1 MSIIKDTASGYEVL
15 KEEDILLTGRKI
27 FLTSDVTSESTVR
40 LLMQLMAL
48 DEERHDEI
56 TIFINSPGGDVLS
69 GLAVYDFIKTIKSP
83 VKTVCIGTAYSMGAI
98 LFLAGG
104 KREVYEHSRI
114 MIHDPSYFTND
125 VGGKKPHEIQLQLD
139 KLIETRNVLAKIISE
154 VTGKSFED
162 IIKVTSEDSFYN
174 AEEAVEF
181 GIATAII
188 SSNKEE

>member
-1 MSIIKDTASGYEVL
+1 M
-15 KEEDILLTGRKI
+15 
-27 FLTSDVTSESTVR
+27 
-40 LLMQLMAL
+40 
-48 DEERHDEI
+48 
-56 TIFINSPGGDVLS
+56 
-69 GLAVYDFIKTIKSP
+69 
-83 VKTVCIGTAYSMGAI
+83 
-98 LFLAGG
+98 
-104 KREVYEHSRI
+104 
-114 MIHDPSYFTND
+114 
-125 VGGKKPHEIQLQLD
+125 D